1 MEKESG
7 FSWMGL
13 IFGAHYYAGYGKIP
27 KAFVLSAISGFP
39 LIGLIVW
46 IYCGIKAKPELP
58 IGETNF
64 KWGLAIISVVI
75 QMVAFAIL
83 MKITGYGV

>member
-1 MEKESG
+1 
-7 FSWMGL
+7 MGL

-27 KAFVLSAISGFP
+27 KAFFLSAISGFP

-46 IYCGIKAKPELP
+46 IYCGRKANSELP
-58 IGETNF
+58 VGEIDF

-75 QMVAFAIL
+75 QMVSSSIL
-83 MKITGYGV
+83 MKITGYA